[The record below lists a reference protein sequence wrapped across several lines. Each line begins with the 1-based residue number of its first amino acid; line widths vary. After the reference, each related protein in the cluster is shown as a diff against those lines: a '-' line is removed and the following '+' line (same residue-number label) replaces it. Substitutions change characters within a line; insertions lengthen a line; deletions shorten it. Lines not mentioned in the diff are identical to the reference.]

1 MNRDSLKKQFE
12 KACINNDKIKILIID
27 TDFIAGGPFKTSI
40 NIAKELSKHNYS
52 FYYIA
57 TKYWE
62 RPSRWKEKFYDKFDG
77 VYDLRYFLNKKKA
90 MLKIIFMIKPSIIL
104 LINSKIS
111 YQLLPILK
119 NQIPNVKIIS
129 KFHTEDAIF
138 NYAKNYYH
146 CIDKTI
152 VVSQQ
157 LKNLLLNSVQDNMEN
172 IKIQNNI
179 HLIFEGIENVN
190 THNTSSRLSN
200 IYNISK
206 NSFLLTFI
214 GSIADHKDPLKLI
227 DIAVNLNEDDDIL
240 LFIAGEGPLSYE
252 LQNEIIRKNLE
263 NKVFYLGHFD
273 DIFHLLSL
281 SNLLI
286 LPSKIEGTPFV
297 IIESMSIGVPAIAT
311 NVGAIDEI
319 IDNDINGFLI
329 NRDDDIVKNFS
340 EKILFLKNNG
350 NQYLNMQI
358 SAINKI
364 HEKFNYNTMLQKYD
378 ECFKNTLF
386 N

>member
-1 MNRDSLKKQFE
+1 
-12 KACINNDKIKILIID
+12 
-27 TDFIAGGPFKTSI
+27 
-40 NIAKELSKHNYS
+40 
-52 FYYIA
+52 
-57 TKYWE
+57 
-62 RPSRWKEKFYDKFDG
+62 
-77 VYDLRYFLNKKKA
+77 
-90 MLKIIFMIKPSIIL
+90 MIKPSIIL

-179 HLIFEGIENVN
+179 HLIFNGIENVN